1 MAGDCLCSIK
11 ASLNIPNYLRYL
23 LLNGAPNRALINGVS
38 RWLVN
43 TSPKTFK
50 QDYNPFLAEP
60 IPMTSYRGIPVDRSA
75 APVEPTLVIG

>member
-1 MAGDCLCSIK
+1 MADDCLCSIE

-38 RWLVN
+38 GWLVN

-60 IPMTSYRGIPVDRSA
+60 IPMTLLQGNPCRQVCCPG
-75 APVEPTLVIG
+75 